1 MQLSEVNT
9 NSRRERGRVRSAAEA
24 LNSCSELEDKRREA
38 AVSFCRSADRFQS
51 GYSFSVG

>member
-38 AVSFCRSADRFQS
+38 AVSFCRSADRVQS
-51 GYSFSVG
+51 GYSSVG